1 MFTGIVEEVGEI
13 ASFAGADIVVRAHT
27 VLDGVKLGDS
37 ICVNGACLTVVA
49 FDADS
54 FTVNVVPE
62 TLRRT
67 SLWALKPGSRVNLER
82 AMPAD
87 GRFGGHMVQGH
98 VEGTAELI
106 SITPDGPEDILV
118 RYRVSPQVG
127 RYIVTKGFIAVDGAS
142 LTVVDC
148 TDTEFTVALVPFTR
162 QHTNLTRGGEGSL
175 VNIETDIM
183 ARYIERLL
191 RPE

>member
-1 MFTGIVEEVGEI
+1 MFTGIVEEVGEV
-13 ASFAGADIVVRAHT
+13 ASFAGADIVVRAKT
-27 VLDGVKLGDS
+27 VLEGVKLGDS

-49 FDADS
+49 FDDTT
-54 FTVNVVPE
+54 FTINVVPE

-67 SLWALKPGSRVNLER
+67 SLWALKPGDRVNLER

-98 VEGTAELI
+98 VEGTAELV
-106 SITPDGPEDILV
+106 SVTADGPEDILV

-148 TDTEFTVALVPFTR
+148 TDTEFSVALVPFTR
-162 QHTNLTRGGEGSL
+162 QHTNLADRQPGAL

>member
-1 MFTGIVEEVGEI
+1 MFTGIVEEVGEV
-13 ASFAGADIVVRAHT
+13 ASFAGADIVVRAKT
-27 VLDGVKLGDS
+27 VLEGVKLGDS

-49 FDADS
+49 FDETT
-54 FTVNVVPE
+54 FTINVVPE

-67 SLWALKPGSRVNLER
+67 SLWALKPGDRVNLER

-98 VEGTAELI
+98 VEGTAELV
-106 SITPDGPEDILV
+106 SVTADGPEDILV

-148 TDTEFTVALVPFTR
+148 TDTEFSVALVPFTR
-162 QHTNLTRGGEGSL
+162 QHTNLADRQPGAL